1 MRIALPLLAALVLL
15 AAPDAPADHTGPAG
29 PAGPAGPLAP
39 LPAPAPAPPE
49 TVVVAPNNDD
59 GDGLKG
65 WQELLIFGAGFILLG
80 GIAWAIISDARATAP
95 VKGAEMAH
103 PGLDGPVKR
112 NRSQKQRDRARAKAK
127 VARAQRKRN
136 RGR

>member
-1 MRIALPLLAALVLL
+1 MPKLVPVLAALAVLT
-15 AAPDAPADHTGPAG
+15 APAA
-29 PAGPAGPLAP
+29 ALADDQGGGGGALGP

-49 TVVVAPNNDD
+49 TVVVAPSSDG

-65 WQELLIFGAGFILLG
+65 WQELLIFGAGFILLA
-80 GIAWAIISDARATAP
+80 GIAWAIISDARTTAP
-95 VKGAEMAH
+95 VRGAEAAH

-112 NRSQKQRDRARAKAK
+112 NRSQKQRERARAKAR

>member
-1 MRIALPLLAALVLL
+1 MRIVLPLLAALALI
-15 AAPDAPADHTGPAG
+15 AMPSGAQGQGNPIG
-29 PAGPAGPLAP
+29 P

-49 TVVVAPNNDD
+49 TVVVAPTNDD
-59 GDGLKG
+59 GGGLKG

-80 GIAWAIISDARATAP
+80 GIAWAIISDARTAAP
-95 VKGAEMAH
+95 VKDSEMAH

-112 NRSQKQRDRARAKAK
+112 NRSQKQRERARAKAK

>member
-1 MRIALPLLAALVLL
+1 MRIVLPLLAALALL
-15 AAPDAPADHTGPAG
+15 AAPASAG
-29 PAGPAGPLAP
+29 DQGNPIGP

-49 TVVVAPNNDD
+49 TVVVAPSNDGG
-59 GDGLKG
+59 GDGLEG
-65 WQELLIFGAGFILLG
+65 WQTVLIFGAAFVLLG
-80 GIAWAIISDARATAP
+80 GIAWAIISDARKTAP
-95 VKGAEMAH
+95 VRGAEAAH

-112 NRSQKQRDRARAKAK
+112 NRSQKQRERARAKAK

>member
-1 MRIALPLLAALVLL
+1 MRTVLPLLAVLALL
-15 AAPDAPADHTGPAG
+15 AIPSGAWGQGNPIG
-29 PAGPAGPLAP
+29 P
-39 LPAPAPAPPE
+39 LPAPAPTPPE
-49 TVVVAPNNDD
+49 TVVVAPSSDG

-65 WQELLIFGAGFILLG
+65 WQEMLIFGAGFILLA
-80 GIAWAIISDARATAP
+80 GIALAIISDARTVAP
-95 VKGAEMAH
+95 VKDSEMAH

-112 NRSQKQRDRARAKAK
+112 NRSQKQRERARAKAK

>member
-15 AAPDAPADHTGPAG
+15 AAPSGA
-29 PAGPAGPLAP
+29 LAQGNPIGP

-49 TVVVAPNNDD
+49 TVVVAPGSDD

-103 PGLDGPVKR
+103 PGLDGPVKS

>member
-1 MRIALPLLAALVLL
+1 MPKLAPVLVALALLVTPQGVLADDQGGGGGAL
-15 AAPDAPADHTGPAG
+15 G
-29 PAGPAGPLAP
+29 P

-49 TVVVAPNNDD
+49 TVVVAPSNDRS
-59 GDGLKG
+59 DGLES
-65 WQELLIFGAGFILLG
+65 WQQILIFGAGFILLA
-80 GIAWAIISDARATAP
+80 GIAWAIVSDARTRAP
-95 VKGAEMAH
+95 VKEGEMAH

-112 NRSQKQRDRARAKAK
+112 NRSQKQRERARAKAK